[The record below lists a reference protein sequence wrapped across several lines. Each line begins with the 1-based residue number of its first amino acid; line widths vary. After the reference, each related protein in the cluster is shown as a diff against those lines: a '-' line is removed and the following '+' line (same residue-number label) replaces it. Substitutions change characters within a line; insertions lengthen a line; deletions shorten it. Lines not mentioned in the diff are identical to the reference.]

1 MKVPTLYRISIFC
14 LLLFGGPNLI
24 GAIGI
29 DIKYY
34 YAVIMIL
41 CFPLILY
48 NKNTVLKTKGLLLL
62 LFFCTAYGL
71 LYMYY
76 DRSEGSRY
84 ISLVIM
90 STPIFFSAFPL
101 SANVKWHPYSYDV
114 LYKRIM
120 TLFMLFFILE
130 TLIASVERILSF
142 NILGWHMSEGET
154 IMDLGTAFRST
165 SLHGHPLYN
174 ALMVST
180 SMAFI
185 LTSQIRMK
193 TKLMLWMLG
202 FFSILCFNTRSSI
215 AGNAIML
222 FVFTI
227 YTLRKG
233 HHVSRNDKRV
243 LISMVGVI
251 TLVGALLFFVMG
263 FGSRLAEM
271 GLFDDSSAMARVD
284 VFNVFEN
291 YPLGEFLWGMDS
303 LRYEYVLYYAGIEV
317 TENFYIDFILRNG
330 IVFLVVYLV
339 LYIRLIKILYRGY
352 DWFTKWFTGGV
363 FFLIAST
370 NNSLATLGVA
380 LYLFLILIVLF
391 NPKWNNNS
399 RKYF

>member
-1 MKVPTLYRISIFC
+1 MKIPTLYCISIFS

-34 YAVIMIL
+34 YAAIML
-41 CFPLILY
+41 FCFPLILY
-48 NKNTVLKTKGLLLL
+48 NKKSVLKNKRLLWLL
-62 LFFCTAYGL
+62 LFCTTYGL
-71 LYMYY
+71 FFMYY

-84 ISLVIM
+84 TSLVIM

-101 SANVKWHPYSYDV
+101 SGNIKWHTDNYT
-114 LYKRIM
+114 LHKKIT
-120 TLFMLFFILE
+120 TLFILFFILE
-130 TLIASVERILSF
+130 TLIASVERILGF

-352 DWFTKWFTGGV
+352 DWFTKWFTGGG

-391 NPKWNNNS
+391 NPKWNNI
-399 RKYF
+399 